1 MRKNAVKNI
10 AERLSLPEDALMGGI
25 RVTLSGEGFLIA
37 ENHGGI
43 LEYTDSRVVLAAG
56 KRRLSVTGTELV
68 ISAMNRSELAL
79 RGKISS
85 VEIL

>member
-1 MRKNAVKNI
+1 MRKNAVKDI
-10 AERLSLPEDALMGGI
+10 AERLHLPEDALMGGI
-25 RVTLSGEGFLIA
+25 KVTLSGDSCLVA

-68 ISAMNRSELAL
+68 ISAMNRTELAL

>member
-1 MRKNAVKNI
+1 MKKNAVKDI
-10 AERLSLPEDALMGGI
+10 AERLRLPEDALMGGI
-25 RVTLSGEGFLIA
+25 RITLSGDGSLIA

-56 KRRLSVTGTELV
+56 KRKLSVTGTGLV

-79 RGKISS
+79 SGKISS
-85 VEIL
+85 VEIV